1 MSEKKKPT
9 MAEQALMEIEGNKPT
24 MAEQAQMELGGGDTP
39 LPESREST
47 AIEGI
52 QKFFSDVLLEYRFQY
67 LLLSNMNDLV
77 HCLL

>member
-24 MAEQAQMELGGGDTP
+24 MAEQAQMEIGGGDSS

-52 QKFFSDVLLEYRFQY
+52 KKFFSDAVDPQAYYEAGRRW
-67 LLLSNMNDLV
+67 
-77 HCLL
+77 